1 MNSDRKYISMI
12 NKFFLLLIV
21 VCFWNIHLSA
31 QDYKGQVIFHAASLQ
46 EKNDTLYMH
55 CDVLVQSGAVNSCNA
70 MRITPVLTT
79 GSPTDST
86 RFLPYILI
94 QGNSKR
100 QSSDRAF
107 ALNNNDKTQEAPYMV
122 VNVKEATD
130 TLLDYNMQIPYQPW
144 MDSAFLI
151 IRQEITGCRNESRL
165 FSFSMNNKI
174 EHQSHEPFQPQP
186 LVSFVEPIS
195 EEKRRQKQGQAF
207 LDFQVGSSVI
217 YHTYRRNPE
226 ELAKI
231 KDAIE
236 EVIENPDVE
245 LKGLFIDG
253 YASPDGKYET
263 NERLSRA
270 RTDALYEY
278 IVKRMG
284 NLPGQ
289 LIKVNSVA
297 EDWEGL
303 AALVQHSGIANKVKQ
318 QVLEIIESTMA
329 DDMKEQKLKQLDNG
343 VVYRKMLTDMFP
355 QLRRVEYQIDY
366 SVKDYNTLE
375 AKAMIGKNDE
385 QLSQLEMYRVA
396 LSYGEGSKE
405 YEEIILERIPKNFPN
420 DLTAFNNAAALLI
433 KKGEL
438 ASARRS
444 LERIMK
450 FKGSQQ
456 NGAKEDV
463 RPLIARRI
471 TPPDELAALIGIIN
485 NLAIVSLL
493 EDDLELAEFLFIQAM
508 HEGNK
513 DAKHNLEQLR
523 LKKED
528 NKKQEKYRK

>member
-1 MNSDRKYISMI
+1 MNSDPKYISII

-21 VCFWNIHLSA
+21 VCFGNIHLSA

-55 CDVLVQSGAVNSCNA
+55 CDVLVQSGAVSSCTA

-79 GSPTDST
+79 GSVTDST

-100 QSSDRAF
+100 QSSDRAI

-130 TLLDYNMQIPYQPW
+130 TLLHYNMQLPYQPW
-144 MDSAFLI
+144 MDSALLI

-165 FSFSMNNKI
+165 FSFSMNNKV
-174 EHQSHEPFQPQP
+174 ELESREPFRPQP
-186 LVSFVEPIS
+186 LVSFIEPQP
-195 EEKRRQKQGQAF
+195 EKKSRKKQGQAF

-236 EVIENPDVE
+236 EVIENTDVE
-245 LKGLFIDG
+245 LKGLFIEG

-270 RTDALYEY
+270 RTDALHEY

-284 NLPGQ
+284 HLPGQ

-303 AALVQHSGIANKVKQ
+303 AALVRNSDIAKKE
-318 QVLEIIESTMA
+318 QVLEIIEGTMA
-329 DDMKEQKLKQLDNG
+329 DDTKELKLKQLDKG
-343 VVYRKMLTDMFP
+343 VIYRNMLKDMFP

-366 SVKDYNTLE
+366 TVKDYGIKE
-375 AKAMIGKNDE
+375 AKALIGTHQNL
-385 QLSQLEMYRVA
+385 LSHLEMYRVA
-396 LSYGEGSKE
+396 LSYGEGSRE
-405 YEEIILERIPKNFPN
+405 YEEIILERIPKNFPE
-420 DLTAFNNAAALLI
+420 DLTAMNNAATLLI

-438 ASARRS
+438 ASAK
-444 LERIMK
+444 RIIYKMENLRADPHNDL
-450 FKGSQQ
+450 S
-456 NGAKEDV
+456 D
-463 RPLIARRI
+463 
-471 TPPDELAALIGIIN
+471 N
-485 NLAIVSLL
+485 NLVREQEEKIILSLINSL
-493 EDDLELAEFLFIQAM
+493 GVIEMLSGNLDEAEALLRMSAY
-508 HEGNK
+508 EGNK